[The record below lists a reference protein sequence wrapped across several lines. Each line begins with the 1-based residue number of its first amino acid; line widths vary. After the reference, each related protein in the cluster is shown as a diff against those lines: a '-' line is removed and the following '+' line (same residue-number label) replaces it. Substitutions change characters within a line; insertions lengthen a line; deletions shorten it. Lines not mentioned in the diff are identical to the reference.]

1 MHTQGESRGRWND
14 PANGDAFVEFCKKVG
29 IVTAAAAGTIFLLN
43 MMAGFAWNAA
53 TRPIMDAIAAE
64 SRARIEADR
73 DLALELG
80 KVSTSIA
87 AMSQDR
93 LDIIEV
99 LAAPVGEPRTEKVR
113 EVRAR
118 WSTR

>member
-1 MHTQGESRGRWND
+1 MNTQGESRGRWND
-14 PANGDAFVEFCKKVG
+14 PANSDAFVEFCKKVG
-29 IVTAAAAGTIFLLN
+29 IVTAAAAGTLFLLN

-53 TRPIMDAIAAE
+53 TRPIMAAIADE
-64 SRARIEADR
+64 SRARIAADK
-73 DLALELG
+73 DIAQELSN
-80 KVSTSIA
+80 VSASVAT
-87 AMSQDR
+87 MSQDR

-99 LAAPVGEPRTEKVR
+99 LAAPAGDQRAAKVR